1 MVVLRDVVVVMKP
14 IYIVL
19 KVFVRWLKRD
29 RVSILF
35 FLEGVFS
42 LTAIGVA
49 LALVLVLIWYWY
61 RY

>member
-1 MVVLRDVVVVMKP
+1 VLRDVVVVMKP
-14 IYIVL
+14 IYIVM

-35 FLEGVFS
+35 CIEGVFS